1 MEGNGQRKGW
11 ASVLPWALAALFLC
25 STIAFAVAFGVEHRR
40 RLDAAPISPA
50 TAAGSPAA
58 NTTASGE
65 SSGNSTRGTSTFQSC
80 SAAEPFN
87 FTGFDARVASAFDPF
102 TGEELDAIASMVR
115 ANLSLA
121 AAEPEDMLG
130 DWLFAVE
137 HLPTQKAAVL
147 AHIDGS
153 GPAPGRYARAIV
165 YHLANIS
172 DAKVRARCL
181 GRPGAEPSLTAAQH
195 ACAQHACALR
205 CPSAT
210 AGRVVI

>member
-25 STIAFAVAFGVEHRR
+25 STIAFAVAFGVEHRK
-40 RLDAAPISPA
+40 RLDAAPISP
-50 TAAGSPAA
+50 AAGSPAA

-87 FTGFDARVASAFDPF
+87 FTGFDSRVASAFDPF
-102 TGEELDAIASMVR
+102 TGEELDTIAAWVR
-115 ANLSLA
+115 TNLSLA
-121 AAEPEDMLG
+121 VNEPEDMLG

-195 ACAQHACALR
+195 ACALR